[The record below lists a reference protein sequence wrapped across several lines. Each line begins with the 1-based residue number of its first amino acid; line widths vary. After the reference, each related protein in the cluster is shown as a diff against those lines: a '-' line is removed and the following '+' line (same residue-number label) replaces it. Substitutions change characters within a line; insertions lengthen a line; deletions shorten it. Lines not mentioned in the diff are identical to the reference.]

1 MGMQRMQNLIKELTE
16 PVIAPSGIRTP
27 TAVMLRAAKAI
38 QHLAALNDSASRT
51 LQQLQS
57 REMTVLDD
65 IDHVAEYRKVMNE
78 EYTSNLT

>member
-1 MGMQRMQNLIKELTE
+1 MQNLIKELSE
-16 PVIAPSGIRTP
+16 PVITPSGIRAP
-27 TAVMLRAAKAI
+27 TALMLRAAKAI
-38 QHLAALNDSASRT
+38 QHLNTLNNSASRT

-65 IDHVAEYRKVMNE
+65 TDPISEYKRVMNE